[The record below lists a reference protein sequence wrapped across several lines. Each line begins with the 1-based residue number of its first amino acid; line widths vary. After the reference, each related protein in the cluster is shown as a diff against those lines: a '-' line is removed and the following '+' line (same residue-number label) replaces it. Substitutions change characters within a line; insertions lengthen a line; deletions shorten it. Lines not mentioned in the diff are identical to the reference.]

1 MKKIIERIK
10 EKKAGILAFITVA
23 FVYMLM
29 AYMGVG
35 CPIKFITGI
44 SCAGCGMSR
53 AWIALLHFDIV
64 SAFYYH
70 PLFWMP
76 VFVLILYLMKKK
88 IPWGP
93 IIVLFIVVYII
104 RMADHSQDIVVANI
118 HDGFIFRM
126 IRFIH
131 NLF

>member
-10 EKKAGILAFITVA
+10 EKKDGILAFITVA
-23 FVYMLM
+23 IVYMVM

-35 CPIKFITGI
+35 CPIKFLTGI

-53 AWIALLHFDIV
+53 AWMALLHLDIV

-76 VFVLILYLMKKK
+76 VFVLILYVMKKK
-88 IPWGP
+88 IPWIP

-104 RMADHSQDIVVANI
+104 RLTDSSQDIVVANI
-118 HDGFIFRM
+118 HDGFICSR
-126 IRFIH
+126 IRFLF